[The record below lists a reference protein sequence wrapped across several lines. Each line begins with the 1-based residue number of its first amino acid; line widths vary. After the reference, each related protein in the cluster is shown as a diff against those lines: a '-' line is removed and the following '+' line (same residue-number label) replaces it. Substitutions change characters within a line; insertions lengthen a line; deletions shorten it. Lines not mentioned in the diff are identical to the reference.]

1 MVCWVS
7 FSGAKIVKICVNT
20 KFFCNCW
27 DICVIF
33 STFAGEMR
41 EIKWILSL
49 IGLCVV
55 LAMHSQSIVMETA
68 IEDVL
73 EDIYN
78 QLSEDDEILQEDVQE
93 QLMNIAANPID
104 LNHTNADELA
114 ELMFL
119 SDEQIDA
126 ILMYQYEHGFK
137 EIYELQLIDC
147 LKDYEIRNLLPF
159 VRVDSLEVQEFRSS
173 GGEKMYFREVF
184 HYAKHEMT
192 LRTDARNIE
201 DFEGDPMYG
210 KLRYRFNYRNRVQA
224 GVTAMMAASDGRLA
238 MGDRWDYG
246 GYIQLKNIGPMK
258 TIVAGNY
265 QASFGYGLVVGSPF
279 KRGKSAYIQST
290 ATTDEGLKKYS
301 SVGDSYNYFHGMGAT
316 ARVSRWADVSAFYSL
331 RKGKEEAWNH
341 VVGVNATG
349 RWNRL
354 KVGITAV
361 ETIEATNSSQFRER
375 SQASYSLEVK
385 RREASGVMGVN
396 ARWNMGKVDIWG
408 EVATSHGNKWGVGV
422 ITGVRYRPI
431 SDVNLLAIYR
441 YYSPE
446 FDNVYANSLCSW
458 SRMKDEHGGYLG
470 VEYNRLKNW
479 QLSAFGDIWKTG
491 FETMAQADF
500 IPQKD
505 YRMHTRFR
513 VKRKD
518 EKDTYSLRWNMVY
531 EFGQWKM
538 KTQADGNMVQAKG
551 AWTYGWSVLQDVEYR
566 FSKVPIVLQLRAQAF
581 DAREWNNRV
590 YIYEN
595 DVLYAYAIP
604 FVYGLG
610 GRFWLNARYKIND
623 IFSLYLRVSETI
635 YQRTWAMEHDKKS
648 TRTDVHALLRV
659 KL

>member
-1 MVCWVS
+1 MK
-7 FSGAKIVKICVNT
+7 GI
-20 KFFCNCW
+20 
-27 DICVIF
+27 
-33 STFAGEMR
+33 R
-41 EIKWILSL
+41 WILSL
-49 IGLCVV
+49 VGLCVV
-55 LAMHSQSIVMETA
+55 LAMHGQSVVMEAA

-73 EDIYN
+73 EDIYH

-126 ILMYQYEHGFK
+126 ILMYQYEYGFK

-147 LKDYEIRNLLPF
+147 LRDYEIRNLLPF
-159 VRVDSLEVQEFRSS
+159 VSVDSLEVQEFRSS
-173 GGEKMYFREVF
+173 GGKKMYFREVF

-192 LRTDARNIE
+192 LRMDARNIE

-210 KLRYRFNYRNRVQA
+210 KLRYRFNYKNRVQA
-224 GVTAMMAASDGRLA
+224 GVSILRRQGDEAIRQE
-238 MGDRWDYG
+238 GDRWDYG
-246 GYIQLKNIGPMK
+246 GYIQLKDIGPMK
-258 TIVAGNY
+258 TVVAGNY

-301 SVGDSYNYFHGMGAT
+301 SVGDSYNYFHGVGAT

-331 RKGKEEAWNH
+331 HKGKEDAWNH

-354 KVGITAV
+354 KVGVTAV
-361 ETIEATNSSQFRER
+361 ETIEQPTPAPSLKGRENYVG
-375 SQASYSLEVK
+375 A
-385 RREASGVMGVN
+385 MGVN

-458 SRMKDEHGGYLG
+458 SGMKDEHGGYLG
-470 VEYNRLKNW
+470 LEYNRLRNW
-479 QLSAFGDIWKTG
+479 QLSAFGDVWKTG

-581 DAREWNNRV
+581 DAREWNNRI

-623 IFSLYLRVSETI
+623 TFSLYLRVSETI
-635 YQRTWAMEHDKKS
+635 YQNAWAMGHDKKG
-648 TRTDVHALLRV
+648 TRTDMHALLRV

>member
-1 MVCWVS
+1 MKRKIEIVIWLVLFCVSTIYSQS
-7 FSGAKIVKICVNT
+7 FSLE
-20 KFFCNCW
+20 
-27 DICVIF
+27 DI
-33 STFAGEMR
+33 
-41 EIKWILSL
+41 
-49 IGLCVV
+49 
-55 LAMHSQSIVMETA
+55 
-68 IEDVL
+68 L

-78 QLSEDDEILQEDVQE
+78 ELSEEGEVPLEEVQE
-93 QLMNIAANPID
+93 ELLELASYPIN
-104 LNHTNADELA
+104 LNQTTADELSK
-114 ELMFL
+114 LRFL

-126 ILMYQYEHGFK
+126 ILLYQYQHPFQD
-137 EIYELQLIDC
+137 IYELQLIDC
-147 LKDYEIRNLLPF
+147 LKDYEIRNMLPF
-159 VRVDSLEVQEFRSS
+159 VEVKPTPYPSLKL
-173 GGEKMYFREVF
+173 GEKMYFREVM

-192 LRTDARNIE
+192 LRMDARNIE

-224 GVTAMMAASDGRLA
+224 GVSVLRRQGDKAIEQE
-238 MGDRWDYG
+238 GDRWDYG
-246 GYIQLKNIGPMK
+246 GYIQLKDIGPMK

-301 SVGDSYNYFHGMGAT
+301 SVGNSYNYFHGVGAT
-316 ARVSRWADVSAFYSL
+316 ARLNRWADVSAFYSL
-331 RKGKEEAWNH
+331 RRGKEEAWQH

-349 RWNRL
+349 RWKRL
-354 KVGITAV
+354 KVGVTAV
-361 ETIEATNSSQFRER
+361 ENIEATSSQFRER
-375 SQASYSLEVK
+375 SQASYSLEAK
-385 RREASGVMGVN
+385 RREAKGAMGVN
-396 ARWNMGKVDIWG
+396 ARWNQGKVDIWG

-431 SDVNLLAIYR
+431 SDMNLLAIYR

-446 FDNVYANSLCSW
+446 FDNAYANSLCSW

-479 QLSAFGDIWKTG
+479 QLSAFGDVWKTG

-566 FSKVPIVLQLRAQAF
+566 FADVPIVLQLRAQAF

-604 FVYGLG
+604 FVYGFG

-623 IFSLYLRVSETI
+623 TFSVYLRVSETI
-635 YQRTWAMEHDKKS
+635 YQNAWAMEHNKNC
-648 TRTDVHALLRV
+648 TRADVHALLRV

>member
-1 MVCWVS
+1 MTSSIHAES
-7 FSGAKIVKICVNT
+7 FT
-20 KFFCNCW
+20 LD
-27 DICVIF
+27 DI
-33 STFAGEMR
+33 
-41 EIKWILSL
+41 
-49 IGLCVV
+49 
-55 LAMHSQSIVMETA
+55 
-68 IEDVL
+68 L

-78 QLSEDDEILQEDVQE
+78 QLSEDGEIPLEDVQE
-93 QLMNIAANPID
+93 ELIEIAQNPIN
-104 LNHTNADELA
+104 LNQTTANELSR
-114 ELMFL
+114 LHFL

-126 ILMYQYEHGFK
+126 ILLYQYLHPFQ

-159 VRVDSLEVQEFRSS
+159 VYVGQIKA
-173 GGEKMYFREVF
+173 EKNMYFREVF
-184 HYAKHEMT
+184 HYAKHEIT

-210 KLRYRFNYRNRVQA
+210 KLRYRFNYQNRVMA
-224 GVTAMMAASDGRLA
+224 GVTIGRTPGA
-238 MGDRWDYG
+238 TWENINYG
-246 GYIQLKNIGPMK
+246 GFIELRDMGPMK
-258 TIVAGNY
+258 RIVAGNY
-265 QASFGYGLVVGSPF
+265 QAHFGYGLVIGSPF
-279 KRGKSAYIQST
+279 KRGKTAYIQST
-290 ATTDEGLKKYS
+290 ATTDEGLKKFG
-301 SVGDSYNYFHGMGAT
+301 SVGDSYNYFHGVGAT
-316 ARVSRWADVSAFYSL
+316 AKVSSWADVSAFYSL
-331 RKGKEEAWNH
+331 REEKEEWNH

-361 ETIEATNSSQFRER
+361 ENIHQPTKKN
-375 SQASYSLEVK
+375 SLEEMELVNTQ
-385 RREASGVMGVN
+385 AVMGVN
-396 ARWNMGKVDIWG
+396 ARWNQGKVDIWG
-408 EVATSHGNKWGVGV
+408 ELATSQGNQWGIGG
-422 ITGVRYRPI
+422 IAGIRYTPI
-431 SDVNLLAIYR
+431 SDINLLAIYR
-441 YYSPE
+441 YYSPY
-446 FDNVYANSLCSW
+446 FDNIYANALCSW
-458 SRMKDEHGGYLG
+458 TRMRDEHGGYFG

-479 QLSAFGDIWKTG
+479 QLLAFGDVWKSG

-538 KTQADGNMVQAKG
+538 KTQADGNLVQTNNAL
-551 AWTYGWSVLQDVEYR
+551 TYGWSVLQDVEYR
-566 FSKVPIVLQLRAQAF
+566 FSEVPIVLQFRAQAF
-581 DAREWNNRV
+581 DAQEWNNRV

-595 DVLYAYAIP
+595 DVLYAYALP

-635 YQRTWAMEHDKKS
+635 YQNTWAIEHDKKS
-648 TRTDVHALLRV
+648 TRTDVHALLRI

>member
-1 MVCWVS
+1 MQ
-7 FSGAKIVKICVNT
+7 GI
-20 KFFCNCW
+20 
-27 DICVIF
+27 
-33 STFAGEMR
+33 R
-41 EIKWILSL
+41 WILSL
-49 IGLCVV
+49 VGLCVV
-55 LAMHSQSIVMETA
+55 LAMHGQSIA

-119 SDEQIDA
+119 SDEQINA

-159 VRVDSLEVQEFRSS
+159 VRVDSLEVQGFRSS
-173 GGEKMYFREVF
+173 GGKKMYFREVF

-192 LRTDARNIE
+192 LRVDARNIE
-201 DFEGDPMYG
+201 DFDGDPMYG
-210 KLRYRFNYRNRVQA
+210 KLRYRFNYQNRVQA
-224 GVTAMMAASDGRLA
+224 GVSVLRRQ
-238 MGDRWDYG
+238 GDEAIRQEGERWDYG
-246 GYIQLKNIGPMK
+246 GYIQLKDIGPMK
-258 TIVAGNY
+258 TVVAGNY

-301 SVGDSYNYFHGMGAT
+301 SVGDSYNYFHGVGAT
-316 ARVSRWADVSAFYSL
+316 ARVSSWADVSAFYSL
-331 RKGKEEAWNH
+331 RKGKEDAWNH

-361 ETIEATNSSQFRER
+361 ETIEATNSSQFREG

-408 EVATSHGNKWGVGV
+408 EVATSHGNTWGVGV

-470 VEYNRLKNW
+470 LEYNRLRNW
-479 QLSAFGDIWKTG
+479 QLSAFGDVWKTG

-500 IPQKD
+500 VPQKD

-551 AWTYGWSVLQDVEYR
+551 GWTYGLSVLQDVEYR
-566 FSKVPIVLQLRAQAF
+566 FSEVPIVLQLRAQAF

-623 IFSLYLRVSETI
+623 MFSVYLRVSETI
-635 YQRTWAMEHDKKS
+635 YHNVWATEHDKKS

>member
-1 MVCWVS
+1 MVCLVS
-7 FSGAKIVKICVNT
+7 FSGAKILKICVNT
-20 KFFCNCW
+20 KFFCNCQ

-33 STFAGEMR
+33 STFVVEMR
-41 EIKWILSL
+41 WIKWILSL
-49 IGLCVV
+49 VGLCVV
-55 LAMHSQSIVMETA
+55 LATHGQSVA

-137 EIYELQLIDC
+137 EIYELQLIAC

-159 VRVDSLEVQEFRSS
+159 VRVDSLGVQEFRSS

-192 LRTDARNIE
+192 LRMDARNIE

-210 KLRYRFNYRNRVQA
+210 KFRYRFNYRNRVQA
-224 GVTAMMAASDGRLA
+224 GVSVLRRQ
-238 MGDRWDYG
+238 GDEAIRQEGERWDYG
-246 GYIQLKNIGPMK
+246 GYIQLKDIGPMK
-258 TIVAGNY
+258 TVVAGNY

-301 SVGDSYNYFHGMGAT
+301 SVGDSYNYFHGVGAT
-316 ARVSRWADVSAFYSL
+316 ARVSSWADVSAFYSL

-385 RREASGVMGVN
+385 RREASGAMGVN

-470 VEYNRLKNW
+470 VEYNRLRNW
-479 QLSAFGDIWKTG
+479 QLSAFGDVWKTG

-538 KTQADGNMVQAKG
+538 KTQADGNMVQTKG
-551 AWTYGWSVLQDVEYR
+551 AWTYGWSVLQDMEYR
-566 FSKVPIVLQLRAQAF
+566 FSNVPIVLQLRAQAF

-623 IFSLYLRVSETI
+623 MFSVYLRVSESI

>member
-1 MVCWVS
+1 MKKIGRIFLC
-7 FSGAKIVKICVNT
+7 FS
-20 KFFCNCW
+20 
-27 DICVIF
+27 
-33 STFAGEMR
+33 
-41 EIKWILSL
+41 
-49 IGLCVV
+49 LCV
-55 LAMHSQSIVMETA
+55 AMVAHGQDIRM
-68 IEDVL
+68 EDVL
-73 EDIYN
+73 EDIFN
-78 QLSEDDEILQEDVQE
+78 QLSEDGDLPYEDIEEELLSIADNPMDLNEVTQED
-93 QLMNIAANPID
+93 LSR
-104 LNHTNADELA
+104 
-114 ELMFL
+114 LMFL

-159 VRVDSLEVQEFRSS
+159 VEVNKPTPNPSLKGRALQ
-173 GGEKMYFREVF
+173 GEKMYFREVF

-192 LRTDARNIE
+192 LRVDARNIE
-201 DFEGDPMYG
+201 DFDGDPMYG
-210 KLRYRFNYRNRVQA
+210 KLRYRFNYQNRVQA
-224 GVTAMMAASDGRLA
+224 GVTL
-238 MGDRWDYG
+238 DRATGVPWEKMNYG
-246 GYIQLKNIGPMK
+246 GYIQLKDIGPIK
-258 TIVAGNY
+258 SVVLGNY
-265 QASFGYGLVVGSPF
+265 QANFGYGLVVGSPF

-290 ATTDEGLKKYS
+290 ATTDEGLKKFS
-301 SVGDSYNYFHGMGAT
+301 SVGDSYNYFHGVGAT
-316 ARVSRWADVSAFYSL
+316 ARIKWADVSAFYSL

-354 KVGITAV
+354 KVGVTAV
-361 ETIEATNSSQFRER
+361 ETIEAPSSQFRER

-385 RREASGVMGVN
+385 GRDVSGVMGVN

-479 QLSAFGDIWKTG
+479 QLSAFGDVWKTG

-551 AWTYGWSVLQDVEYR
+551 VWTYGWSVLQDVEYR
-566 FSKVPIVLQLRAQAF
+566 FSEVPIVLQLRAQAF

-623 IFSLYLRVSETI
+623 TFSLYLRVSETI
-635 YQRTWAMEHDKKS
+635 YQRAWAMEHDKKS

>member
-1 MVCWVS
+1 MKRRIEIIIALVLCCVSMIYSQS
-7 FSGAKIVKICVNT
+7 FSLE
-20 KFFCNCW
+20 
-27 DICVIF
+27 DI
-33 STFAGEMR
+33 
-41 EIKWILSL
+41 
-49 IGLCVV
+49 
-55 LAMHSQSIVMETA
+55 
-68 IEDVL
+68 L

-78 QLSEDDEILQEDVQE
+78 ELSEEGEVPLEEVQE
-93 QLMNIAANPID
+93 ELLELASYPIN
-104 LNHTNADELA
+104 LNQTTADELSK
-114 ELMFL
+114 LRFL

-126 ILMYQYEHGFK
+126 ILLYQYQHPFQD
-137 EIYELQLIDC
+137 IYELQLIDC
-147 LKDYEIRNLLPF
+147 LKDYEIRNMLPF
-159 VRVDSLEVQEFRSS
+159 VEVKGERLEAK
-173 GGEKMYFREVF
+173 GKDMYFREVF

-192 LRTDARNIE
+192 LRMDARNIE

-224 GVTAMMAASDGRLA
+224 GVTAMMAAGDGRLA

-246 GYIQLKNIGPMK
+246 GYIQLKDIGPMK

-301 SVGDSYNYFHGMGAT
+301 SVGNSYNYFHGVGAT

-354 KVGITAV
+354 KVGVTAV
-361 ETIEATNSSQFRER
+361 ETIEATSSQFRER

-470 VEYNRLKNW
+470 LEYNRLRNW
-479 QLSAFGDIWKTG
+479 QLSAFGDVWKTG

-538 KTQADGNMVQAKG
+538 KTQADGNMVQAEG
-551 AWTYGWSVLQDVEYR
+551 EWTYGWSVLQDVEYR
-566 FSKVPIVLQLRAQAF
+566 FADVPIVLQLRAQAF

-623 IFSLYLRVSETI
+623 IFSVYLRVSETI
-635 YQRTWAMEHDKKS
+635 YQSAWAMEHDKKGS
-648 TRTDVHALLRV
+648 RTDVHALLRV

>member
-1 MVCWVS
+1 MTSSIHAES
-7 FSGAKIVKICVNT
+7 FT
-20 KFFCNCW
+20 LD
-27 DICVIF
+27 DI
-33 STFAGEMR
+33 
-41 EIKWILSL
+41 
-49 IGLCVV
+49 
-55 LAMHSQSIVMETA
+55 
-68 IEDVL
+68 L

-78 QLSEDDEILQEDVQE
+78 QLSEDGEIPLEDVQE
-93 QLMNIAANPID
+93 ELIEIAQNPIN
-104 LNHTNADELA
+104 LNQTTANELSR
-114 ELMFL
+114 LHFL

-126 ILMYQYEHGFK
+126 ILLYQYLHPFQ

-159 VRVDSLEVQEFRSS
+159 VYV
-173 GGEKMYFREVF
+173 GEAKEEKNMYFREVF
-184 HYAKHEMT
+184 HYAKHEIT

-210 KLRYRFNYRNRVQA
+210 KLRYRFNYQNRVMA
-224 GVTAMMAASDGRLA
+224 GVTIGRTP
-238 MGDRWDYG
+238 GTTWENINYG
-246 GYIQLKNIGPMK
+246 GFIELRDMGPMK
-258 TIVAGNY
+258 RIVAGNY
-265 QASFGYGLVVGSPF
+265 QAHFGYGLVIGSPF
-279 KRGKSAYIQST
+279 KRGKTAYIQST
-290 ATTDEGLKKYS
+290 ATTDEGLKKFG
-301 SVGDSYNYFHGMGAT
+301 SVGDSYNYFHGVGAT
-316 ARVSRWADVSAFYSL
+316 AKVSSWADVSAFYSL
-331 RKGKEEAWNH
+331 REGKEEWNH

-361 ETIEATNSSQFRER
+361 ENIHHPTKKN
-375 SQASYSLEVK
+375 SLEEMELVSTQ
-385 RREASGVMGVN
+385 AVMGVN
-396 ARWNMGKVDIWG
+396 ARWNQGKVDIWG
-408 EVATSHGNKWGVGV
+408 ELATSQGNQWGIGG
-422 ITGVRYRPI
+422 IAGIRYTPI
-431 SDVNLLAIYR
+431 SDINLLAIYR
-441 YYSPE
+441 YYSPY
-446 FDNVYANSLCSW
+446 FDNIYANALCSW
-458 SRMKDEHGGYLG
+458 TRMRDEHGGYFG

-479 QLSAFGDIWKTG
+479 QLLAFGDVWKSG

-538 KTQADGNMVQAKG
+538 KTQADGNLVQTNNAL
-551 AWTYGWSVLQDVEYR
+551 TYGWSLLQDVEYR
-566 FSKVPIVLQLRAQAF
+566 FSQVPIVLQLRAQAF
-581 DAREWNNRV
+581 DAQEWNNRV

-595 DVLYAYAIP
+595 DVLYAYALP

-635 YQRTWAMEHDKKS
+635 YQNTWAIEHDKKS
-648 TRTDVHALLRV
+648 TRTDVHALLRI

>member
-1 MVCWVS
+1 MK
-7 FSGAKIVKICVNT
+7 GI
-20 KFFCNCW
+20 
-27 DICVIF
+27 
-33 STFAGEMR
+33 R
-41 EIKWILSL
+41 WILSL
-49 IGLCVV
+49 VGLCVV
-55 LAMHSQSIVMETA
+55 LAMHGQSVA

-159 VRVDSLEVQEFRSS
+159 VEVKGDRLEAK
-173 GGEKMYFREVF
+173 GKDMYFREVF

-192 LRTDARNIE
+192 LRVDARNIE

-224 GVTAMMAASDGRLA
+224 GVSVLRRQ
-238 MGDRWDYG
+238 GDEAIRQEGERWDYG
-246 GYIQLKNIGPMK
+246 GYIQLKDIGPMK
-258 TIVAGNY
+258 TVVAGNY

-301 SVGDSYNYFHGMGAT
+301 SVGDSYNYFHGVGAT
-316 ARVSRWADVSAFYSL
+316 ARVSSWADVSAFYSL

-361 ETIEATNSSQFRER
+361 ETIEQPTP
-375 SQASYSLEVK
+375 SLKGKENCIG
-385 RREASGVMGVN
+385 AMGVN
-396 ARWNMGKVDIWG
+396 ARWNQGKVDIWG

-479 QLSAFGDIWKTG
+479 QLSAFGDVWKTG

-566 FSKVPIVLQLRAQAF
+566 FSKVPIVLQFRAQAF

-623 IFSLYLRVSETI
+623 TFSVYLRVSETI
-635 YQRTWAMEHDKKS
+635 YQDAWAMEHNKNC
-648 TRTDVHALLRV
+648 TRADVHALLRV

>member
-1 MVCWVS
+1 MKRRIEIIILLVLFCVSTIYSQS
-7 FSGAKIVKICVNT
+7 FSLE
-20 KFFCNCW
+20 
-27 DICVIF
+27 DI
-33 STFAGEMR
+33 
-41 EIKWILSL
+41 
-49 IGLCVV
+49 
-55 LAMHSQSIVMETA
+55 
-68 IEDVL
+68 L

-78 QLSEDDEILQEDVQE
+78 ELSEEGEVPLEEVQE
-93 QLMNIAANPID
+93 ELLELASYPIN
-104 LNHTNADELA
+104 LNQTTADELSK
-114 ELMFL
+114 LRFL

-126 ILMYQYEHGFK
+126 ILLYQYQHPFQD
-137 EIYELQLIDC
+137 IYELQLIDC
-147 LKDYEIRNLLPF
+147 LKDYEIRNMLPF
-159 VRVDSLEVQEFRSS
+159 VEVKPTPYPSLKL
-173 GGEKMYFREVF
+173 GEKMYFREVV

-192 LRTDARNIE
+192 LRMDARNIE

-246 GYIQLKNIGPMK
+246 GYIQLKDIGPMK
-258 TIVAGNY
+258 TVVAGNY

-301 SVGDSYNYFHGMGAT
+301 SVGNSYNYFHGVGAT

-331 RKGKEEAWNH
+331 RKGKEKAWNH

-349 RWNRL
+349 RWKRL
-354 KVGITAV
+354 KVGVTAV
-361 ETIEATNSSQFRER
+361 ETIEASSSQFRER
-375 SQASYSLEVK
+375 SQASYSLEDK
-385 RREASGVMGVN
+385 RQEAKGAMGVN
-396 ARWNMGKVDIWG
+396 ARWNQGKVDIWG

-446 FDNVYANSLCSW
+446 FDNMYANSLCSW

-479 QLSAFGDIWKTG
+479 QLSAFGDVWKTG

-531 EFGQWKM
+531 EFGPWKM
-538 KTQADGNMVQAKG
+538 KTQADGNMVQAEG
-551 AWTYGWSVLQDVEYR
+551 EWTYGWSVLQDVEYR
-566 FSKVPIVLQLRAQAF
+566 FADVPIVLQLRAQAF

-623 IFSLYLRVSETI
+623 IFSVYLRVSETI
-635 YQRTWAMEHDKKS
+635 YQSAWAMEHDKKGS
-648 TRTDVHALLRV
+648 RTDVHALLRV

>member
-1 MVCWVS
+1 MVYLVS
-7 FSGAKIVKICVNT
+7 FSGAKILKICVNT
-20 KFFCNCW
+20 KFFCNCQ

-33 STFAGEMR
+33 STFVVEMR
-41 EIKWILSL
+41 WIKWILSL
-49 IGLCVV
+49 VGLCVV
-55 LAMHSQSIVMETA
+55 LAMHGQSVA
-68 IEDVL
+68 IEDIL

-159 VRVDSLEVQEFRSS
+159 VRVDSLGVQEFRSS

-192 LRTDARNIE
+192 LRMDARNIE
-201 DFEGDPMYG
+201 DYEGDPIYG
-210 KLRYRFNYRNRVQA
+210 KLRYRFNYQNRVQA
-224 GVTAMMAASDGRLA
+224 GVSVLRRQ
-238 MGDRWDYG
+238 GDEAIRQEGERWDYG
-246 GYIQLKNIGPMK
+246 GYIQLKDIGPMK
-258 TIVAGNY
+258 TVVAGNY

-301 SVGDSYNYFHGMGAT
+301 SVGDSYNYFHGVGAT

-331 RKGKEEAWNH
+331 RKGKEDAWNH
-341 VVGVNATG
+341 VVGMNATG

-354 KVGITAV
+354 KVGVTAV

-375 SQASYSLEVK
+375 SQASYGLEMK
-385 RREASGVMGVN
+385 RREASGAMGVN

-446 FDNVYANSLCSW
+446 FDNIYANSLCSW

-470 VEYNRLKNW
+470 VEYNRLINW
-479 QLSAFGDIWKTG
+479 QLSAFGDVWKTG

-500 IPQKD
+500 VPQKD

-531 EFGQWKM
+531 EFGPWKM

-551 AWTYGWSVLQDVEYR
+551 GWTYGWSVLQDVEYR
-566 FSKVPIVLQLRAQAF
+566 FSEVPIVLQLRAQAF

-623 IFSLYLRVSETI
+623 TFSVYLRVSETI